1 MRERRPILS
10 MGIEGIRESTEPKSG
25 DSVQG
30 DSYGI
35 LDTILGNIIPLK
47 SKPCSLKLFSAE
59 NLSLTVLYFNEKYLV
74 GISSSDPRVNYWRGR
89 FDTLDIL
96 YTADRLMREID
107 PKSKEGMNEN
117 EYKLR
122 VEEIAKEIRPL
133 VIEIINQAITNNYHF
148 KLNFDDANSSVCIP
162 TIKMDSF
169 LLNIGN
175 PNSLEKVIDE
185 QSKV

>member
-10 MGIEGIRESTEPKSG
+10 MGVTGIRESTEPKYG

-30 DSYGI
+30 DSFGI
-35 LDTILGNIIPLK
+35 LDSILGNIIPLK
-47 SKPCSLKLFSAE
+47 SKPCSLKLFSGE
-59 NLSLTVLYFNEKYLV
+59 DLSLTVLYFNEKYLV
-74 GISSSDPRVNYWRGR
+74 GISSSDPKVNYWRGR

-96 YTADRLMREID
+96 YTADQLMREVD
-107 PKSKEGMNEN
+107 PQSKGGMDEE

-122 VEEIAKEIRPL
+122 AEEIAKEIRPL

-148 KLNFDDANSSVCIP
+148 KLNFDDTNSSVGIP
-162 TIKMDSF
+162 SIKMDSF

-175 PNSLEKVIDE
+175 PSGLEKVIDE